1 VAVARAQAEGGAL
14 AAAEPVLWKAL
25 DEGSAEAG
33 EVLASVLEYDAART
47 ADRLRASRKLVDLV
61 PGHVPR
67 LVGLRAAALADGNA
81 PYARAVE
88 HVLRAFD
95 PGAGPLPPPWLSGQV
110 EQPGMLAILTRPAH
124 EANIEPFA
132 LTWESAFSLFAKSP
146 IAYAIT
152 GVERVAPG
160 QASALSRLYETTLRL
175 LEAPRLPLFHH
186 RTGAAVAASVAL
198 THPASALVTGD
209 AHEETTELRHALG
222 VALAGALPS
231 HVLLLGLPEPQSR
244 ALWGA
249 LLVAFGPPDEARG
262 IDKEAS
268 KLAEQLWTTVPPR
281 AQRRLKEL
289 LAGSRASD
297 FDLALAAARQSA
309 RRVGLFVAGD
319 FGFAA
324 RAYLAERK
332 LEHESL
338 SGEDLRV
345 ACAEHAPLA
354 DLLRLAVSP
363 EFAEARWRPVNPG
376 PQRGSAS
383 SGRRALH

>member
-1 VAVARAQAEGGAL
+1 
-14 AAAEPVLWKAL
+14 
-25 DEGSAEAG
+25 
-33 EVLASVLEYDAART
+33 
-47 ADRLRASRKLVDLV
+47 
-61 PGHVPR
+61 
-67 LVGLRAAALADGNA
+67 
-81 PYARAVE
+81 
-88 HVLRAFD
+88 
-95 PGAGPLPPPWLSGQV
+95 
-110 EQPGMLAILTRPAH
+110 MLAILTRPAH

-132 LTWESAFSLFAKSP
+132 LTWESAFSLFAKTP

-160 QASALSRLYETTLRL
+160 QASTLSRLYETTLRL
-175 LEAPRLPLFHH
+175 LGAPRLPLFHH

-249 LLVAFGPPDEARG
+249 LLAAFGPPDEARG

-297 FDLALAAARQSA
+297 FDLVLAAARQSA

-363 EFAEARWRPVNPG
+363 ELAEARWHPVNPG